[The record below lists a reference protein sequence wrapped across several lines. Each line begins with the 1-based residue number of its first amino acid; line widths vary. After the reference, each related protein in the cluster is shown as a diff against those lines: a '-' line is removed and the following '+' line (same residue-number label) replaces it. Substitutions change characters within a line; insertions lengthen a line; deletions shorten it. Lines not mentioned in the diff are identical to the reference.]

1 MIDGGS
7 TDRKEVGKYSIIPYL
22 KYEGIGSLDKVI
34 ITHEDED
41 HISGILEIMDDMEKG
56 GIRIKQL
63 ILPEVAEES
72 RGDNY
77 HEIENRARSLGVPIA
92 YINSGEKFNAGEVS
106 FTCLNPEINMVA
118 DGANEYSTVLFME
131 YPFDNRKKELR
142 FTALFTG
149 DVEGA
154 GQEYLKSMIRNNPEK
169 YANVSVLKV
178 AHHGSKYTTDEE
190 FLNLVNPK
198 VALISC
204 GIDNSYGHPHEELL
218 KRLDSIDTK
227 VYRTDQAGGIMV
239 DIDKASL
246 RVNEFLEFE

>member
-1 MIDGGS
+1 
-7 TDRKEVGKYSIIPYL
+7 
-22 KYEGIGSLDKVI
+22 
-34 ITHEDED
+34 
-41 HISGILEIMDDMEKG
+41 MDDMEKG

-92 YINSGEKFNAGEVS
+92 YINSGEKFNAGEAS

-131 YPFDNRKKELR
+131 LPLADRKRELR

-154 GQEYLKSMIRNNPEK
+154 GQEYLKRLIRNNPEK
-169 YANVSVLKV
+169 YANVSILKV

-190 FLNLVNPK
+190 FLNLINPK

-204 GIDNSYGHPHEELL
+204 GVDNSYGHPHQELL
-218 KRLDSIDTK
+218 DRLAQSGTN
-227 VYRTDQAGGIMV
+227 VYRTDISGYISV
-239 DIDKASL
+239 DVQGKSVSL
-246 RVNEFLEFE
+246 REHLK